1 MPDAKRQA
9 RHPGERKPPEPAA
22 GFVEV
27 FGGEGGGVG
36 GSGNRRSV
44 PAVWL
49 GGLAGEPGFEVG
61 EMISEVISHPPYRLV
76 RGVDPRLLA
85 FDGYLARA
93 AVPPRPSFC
102 QGAARDP
109 PCRSRRRRGAGCHLR
124 PGICHGDGVLR
135 AARPARVRRG
145 AAVGRAHARPRWL
158 YRPPSACAAICC
170 ASRLGTARRGG
181 VPDLLARGVP
191 GRLRT

>member
-1 MPDAKRQA
+1 MHDAKRQA
-9 RHPGERKPPEPAA
+9 KHPGERKPPEPAA

-36 GSGNRRSV
+36 GSGNSRSV

-102 QGAARDP
+102 QAQQVIHHAGHDVGGVPTVTSDPGSVMATVCCARLGP
-109 PCRSRRRRGAGCHLR
+109 PGFAGSSCGPSSRASALAL
-124 PGICHGDGVLR
+124 P
-135 AARPARVRRG
+135 PAIRVRRN
-145 AAVGRAHARPRWL
+145 
-158 YRPPSACAAICC
+158 
-170 ASRLGTARRGG
+170 
-181 VPDLLARGVP
+181 LLC
-191 GRLRT
+191 